1 MKVPFMIYADLECLV
16 EKMHSFQNKPEKFY
30 TEKKT
35 KHKPSGYSLFTN
47 FSFDAT
53 KNKLDCYKGEVC
65 MEKFCKDLREHV
77 ENECYETQKVCH
89 ICKKKCSTNKND
101 ENAFNEYNKARDH
114 CNYTGEI
121 RGAAHSIWNLRY
133 LRRKEI
139 PVIFHNGCTY
149 GYHFI
154 MKQLAK
160 EFEGKFKYIGENTE
174 KYITFSVTIKK
185 ELDNS
190 KTITYKLKF
199 IDSFRF
205 MSTSPSSLVD
215 NSSEKL
221 HSDKCEDCES
231 ELDYM
236 SVKDLSVS

>member
-16 EKMHSFQNKPEKFY
+16 EKMHSCRNKPEKFY

-35 KHKPSGYSLFTN
+35 KHKPSGYSLFISC
-47 FSFDAT
+47 SFDAT

-65 MEKFCKDLREHV
+65 MEKFCKDLRQHA
-77 ENECYETQKVCH
+77 ENECYETQKICY
-89 ICKKKCSTNKND
+89 ICKKVCSTNKND
-101 ENAFNEYNKARDH
+101 ENAFNEYHKVRDH

-121 RGAAHSIWNLRY
+121 RGAAHSICNVRY
-133 LRRKEI
+133 IRRKEI
-139 PVIFHNGCTY
+139 PVIFHNGSTY
-149 GYHFI
+149 DYHFI

-190 KTITYKLKF
+190 KTITY
-199 IDSFRF
+199 
-205 MSTSPSSLVD
+205 
-215 NSSEKL
+215 
-221 HSDKCEDCES
+221 
-231 ELDYM
+231 
-236 SVKDLSVS
+236 